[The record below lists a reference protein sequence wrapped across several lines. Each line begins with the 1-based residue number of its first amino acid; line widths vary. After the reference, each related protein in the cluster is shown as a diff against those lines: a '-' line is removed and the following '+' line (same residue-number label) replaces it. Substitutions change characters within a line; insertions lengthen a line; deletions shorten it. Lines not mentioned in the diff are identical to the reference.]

1 MARLSSNNNTATK
14 ERRSFLSSNPVMHRL
29 DKVNE
34 YSETDSATYGGIA
47 AKTVYFLLF
56 SVVGI
61 AVERVLSQMLTTGQ
75 TFDLNIKGFHV
86 SLYMG
91 EVIALFASVILAI
104 VFQLLA
110 FFAKPTTP
118 VTGALYCVTQGYM
131 ISFTV
136 FKVLHGFEY
145 LGLLALA
152 ITMTIVLVMAIL
164 YATGLIRVT
173 KKFRMVMMTLFI
185 TVIAVSLLML
195 VGSFIPATSE
205 MVMQIRNNFAV
216 SIGFSVIFII
226 IASLF
231 LICDFATIDH
241 VVQDRL
247 PKKYEWQ
254 AAFGLSFTVLWLYL
268 KVLDLIMTIAGNKNN
283 N

>member
-1 MARLSSNNNTATK
+1 
-14 ERRSFLSSNPVMHRL
+14 MHRL

-173 KKFRMVMMTLFI
+173 KKFRMVMLTLFI

-216 SIGFSVIFII
+216 SIGFSVVFII